1 MEPEGTSALWITV
14 SRDWCLSYAA
24 LICADVLTDSWCGCG
39 LLFSLL
45 LNWKMTNCVYVFF
58 FFNQTSFSKSQHLHV
73 VLVICVSLW
82 NTWQQ
87 WSSSSQPRAA
97 LLLHPLHECVYLKV
111 EIILSR
117 DEMVW
122 NPQFG
127 LSESPGVSNDARMSS
142 CVCESPIRLLLSART
157 LLNNSFET
165 FWICQE

>member
-1 MEPEGTSALWITV
+1 MSFICCTHLC
-14 SRDWCLSYAA
+14 WCAHGQLMWLRAPFFPPVE
-24 LICADVLTDSWCGCG
+24 LKDDKLCLC
-39 LLFSLL
+39 L
-45 LNWKMTNCVYVFF
+45 FF

-142 CVCESPIRLLLSART
+142 CVCEAPIRLLLSART

>member
-1 MEPEGTSALWITV
+1 MSFICCTHLC
-14 SRDWCLSYAA
+14 WCAHGQLMW
-24 LICADVLTDSWCGCG
+24 LR

-58 FFNQTSFSKSQHLHV
+58 FLTRPPSDVFFLDKSQHLHV

-142 CVCESPIRLLLSART
+142 CVCEAPIRLLLSAHT